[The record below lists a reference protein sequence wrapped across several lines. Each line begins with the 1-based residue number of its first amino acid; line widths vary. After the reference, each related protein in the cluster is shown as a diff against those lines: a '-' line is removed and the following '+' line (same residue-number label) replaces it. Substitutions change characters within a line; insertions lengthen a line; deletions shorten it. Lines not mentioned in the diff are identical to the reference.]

1 MADYYM
7 EQLQQLD
14 KPWFYRV
21 AWIGGTAL
29 FILAGYLWW
38 NVASVQPNNVFWGT
52 INNNLVITGVTKKTI
67 TNEENGSLNQYQQV
81 SLGSQNVIK
90 TIATVEQKATD
101 AASTKVITESIATP
115 NADFA
120 RYTSIQTS
128 EKTPNNQPLDFGT
141 ALNVWSKNE
150 VAAGGGTFSEALYG
164 LFPLSFIQ
172 GNQRQQIVKDMQKNK
187 VYEIKP
193 DSLKKHRQNGRLI
206 YDYTIAV
213 NPEQYVKSL
222 KAVDAASGLNQL
234 KDVDPSQYAGSQ
246 AVEVQV
252 SIDAH
257 AQQLVSI
264 TYPDNSRQEEYSGY
278 GIFRPV
284 TLPENAIKQT
294 ELQEKLNRIL
304 NAQ

>member
-14 KPWFYRV
+14 KPWFYRL
-21 AWIGGTAL
+21 AWVGGTAL

-52 INNNLVITGVTKKTI
+52 ISNNLVITGVTKHTT
-67 TNEENGSLNQYQQV
+67 TNEEGGSLNEYQQI
-81 SLGSQNVIK
+81 SLGAQNVTK
-90 TIATVEQKATD
+90 TVATVEQKATD
-101 AASTKVITESIATP
+101 AASTKVVTETIATP
-115 NADFA
+115 NVNFA

-128 EKTPNNQPLDFGT
+128 EKTPNNQPLDFGS
-141 ALNVWSKNE
+141 ALNIWSKQD
-150 VAAGGGTFSEALYG
+150 VTAGGGTFSEALYG

-193 DSLKKHRQNGRLI
+193 DSLKKRHQNGHLI
-206 YDYTIAV
+206 YDYTIVV

-234 KDVDPSQYAGSQ
+234 KDVDTSQYANAQ
-246 AVEVQV
+246 PIEVQV
-252 SIDAH
+252 SIDAR

-264 TYPDNSRQEEYSGY
+264 TYPGDARKEEYSGY
-278 GIFRPV
+278 GIFNPP
-284 TLPENAIKQT
+284 TLPENAILQT
-294 ELQEKLNRIL
+294 ELQEKLNKIL